1 MNGARRAAL
10 TALQKWRKSGAWSD
24 AALNAA
30 ISRFGLDT
38 RDAAQA
44 SRICYGTLQN
54 LALIDHALTQCCDR
68 SLSKL
73 EPQVLDILRLSA
85 YQILLM
91 DRIPNHA
98 AVSEAVELCKA
109 SGAGRASGLVNA
121 VLRRVSA
128 MNGAIPSLPNAAWLC
143 IYRICS
149 CGE

>member
-1 MNGARRAAL
+1 M
-10 TALQKWRKSGAWSD
+10 
-24 AALNAA
+24 NAA

-38 RDAAQA
+38 RDAALA

-73 EPQVLDILRLSA
+73 EPQVLDILRISA
-85 YQILLM
+85 YQILFM

-109 SGAGRASGLVNA
+109 AGSDALP
-121 VLRRVSA
+121 VL
-128 MNGAIPSLPNAAWLC
+128 
-143 IYRICS
+143 
-149 CGE
+149 